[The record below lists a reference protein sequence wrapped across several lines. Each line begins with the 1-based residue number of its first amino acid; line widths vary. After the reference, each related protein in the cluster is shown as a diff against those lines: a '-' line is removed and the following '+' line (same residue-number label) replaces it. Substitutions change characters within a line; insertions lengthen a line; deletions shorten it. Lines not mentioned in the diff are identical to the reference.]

1 MAIIEEA
8 SMSVDN
14 FNNPKIYSDAQGL
27 MLLLSRLILLEPG
40 TFQSHPDMGVG
51 LLTYYRYELDSDGG
65 LAADLRQ
72 RIRSQIDTYLPILT
86 GIDIQVK
93 IEDKTFYVTARIN
106 NLVFGVLYDSEN
118 NTVETKYSSIS
129 DL

>member
-1 MAIIEEA
+1 
-8 SMSVDN
+8 MSVDN